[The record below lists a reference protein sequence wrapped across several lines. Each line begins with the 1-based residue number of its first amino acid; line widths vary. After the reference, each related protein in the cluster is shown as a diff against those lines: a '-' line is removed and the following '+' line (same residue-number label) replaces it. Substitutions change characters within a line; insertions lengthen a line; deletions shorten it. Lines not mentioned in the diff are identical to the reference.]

1 MWKRSL
7 FSLFSAGLLILSFP
21 SFDLYPLAWV
31 AFLPLFWSIKKTS
44 AFSAFQQGFGTGM
57 LFFLGLL
64 YWLLHAMTVY
74 GHLSF
79 LFSLGLLILL
89 VIYLALY
96 LGVFCYFIVRLGLF
110 EHALFPWLTG
120 MLWVV
125 LEFLRGHLLTGFPW
139 ELLGDS
145 QYKWLTFIQIA
156 DIGGVYFISFFI
168 MTANAC
174 LFFWLEKRNKVAFFN
189 LAVFLVLFLA
199 VLGYGHYKL
208 NLWKMKTKHLP
219 HLKIGLIQGNIDESK
234 KWDPTFQTATVKA
247 YTELSL
253 QAAEQRPDLLIWPET
268 ALPFYFQ
275 QPSAYREFV
284 LNLVKQINI
293 PLLVGSPAYEMTFR
307 HVQYFNR
314 AYLINEKGGVV
325 DYYDKVHLVPFGEYV
340 PCRCLLK
347 FLPAV
352 AAQEGDFSPGKR
364 LKPLIL
370 KEKIPF
376 GVLICFE
383 GIFPEIS
390 RQLVQKGASFLTNI
404 TNDAWFGRSSA
415 PYQHFSMLILRA
427 IENRR
432 GIARCANTGFSAFIL
447 PTGEII
453 QRSELFKAEFLIG
466 TLPLVE
472 EKTFYSLH
480 GDVLA
485 YLCLCGIF
493 IYILC
498 KGRQRWKKSKSV

>member
-7 FSLFSAGLLILSFP
+7 FSFFSAGLLILSFP
-21 SFDLYPLAWV
+21 SFDLYLLAWV
-31 AFLPLFWSIKKTS
+31 AFLPLFWSIKEIS
-44 AFSAFQQGFGTGM
+44 AFSAFQQGFGAGM
-57 LFFLGLL
+57 AFFLGLL
-64 YWLLHAMTVY
+64 YWLLHAMTIY

-96 LGVFCYFIVRLGLF
+96 LGAFCYLIVWLELF
-110 EHALFPWLTG
+110 EHVLFPWLTG
-120 MLWVV
+120 MLWVA
-125 LEFLRGHLLTGFPW
+125 LEYLRGHLLTGFPW
-139 ELLGDS
+139 ELLGNS
-145 QYKWLTFIQIA
+145 QYKWLSFIQVA
-156 DIGGVYFISFFI
+156 DIGGIYLLSFFV

-174 LFFWLEKRNKVAFFN
+174 LFLCLEKRNKVAFLN
-189 LAVFLVLFLA
+189 LAVFLGVLLA
-199 VLGYGHYKL
+199 ALGYGWHQLHFWETKI
-208 NLWKMKTKHLP
+208 KHLP
-219 HLKIGLIQGNIDESK
+219 HLKVGLIQGNIDESK
-234 KWDPTFQTATVKA
+234 KWDPAFQTATLKI

-253 QAAEQRPDLLIWPET
+253 KAGEQKPDLLIWPET

-275 QPSAYREFV
+275 QPSAYRQFI

-293 PLLVGSPAYEMTFR
+293 PLLVGSPAYKMTSQN
-307 HVQYFNR
+307 VQYFNR
-314 AYLINEKGGVV
+314 AYLISKKGEVV

-340 PCRCLLK
+340 PCRRLLK

-364 LKPLIL
+364 LRPLIL
-370 KEKIPF
+370 KGKIPF

-390 RQLVQKGASFLTNI
+390 RQLVQEGASFLVNI
-404 TNDAWFGRSSA
+404 TNDAWFGRTSA
-415 PYQHFSMLILRA
+415 PYQHLSMLVLRA

-432 GIARCANTGFSAFIL
+432 GIARCANTGFSAYIL
-447 PTGEII
+447 PTGEIN
-453 QRSELFKAEFLIG
+453 QRSKLFKPEFLIG

-472 EKTFYSLH
+472 EKTFYARH

-485 YLCLCGIF
+485 YFCMCGIL
-493 IYILC
+493 IYIFL
-498 KGRQRWKKSKSV
+498 KGRQKWKKSKSV